1 MSPTNSTMHF
11 STLDTINWAIKMM
24 TFTLKDY
31 ASEIGQVRAGER
43 LGVTQIA
50 ISKAVRSGRNIVVH
64 VADDGKVSA
73 FESKPFPAKSK
84 KMKSVKPRQT
94 NSSTEAGHASNGRS

>member
-1 MSPTNSTMHF
+1 MSPTDSTIDF
-11 STLDTINWAIKMM
+11 STLDTINWAINMM

-31 ASEIGQVRAGER
+31 ASQVGQVRAGER

-64 VADDGKVSA
+64 VTDDGKVSA
-73 FESKPFPAKSK
+73 YESKPFPAKSK
-84 KMKSVKPRQT
+84 KNKAVKSIHS
-94 NSSTEAGHASNGRS
+94 NSGTGV

>member
-1 MSPTNSTMHF
+1 
-11 STLDTINWAIKMM
+11 MM
-24 TFTLKDY
+24 TLTLKDY
-31 ASEIGQVRAGER
+31 ASEVGQVRAGER

-84 KMKSVKPRQT
+84 KIKSARSRQT
-94 NSSTEAGHASNGRS
+94 NCITGA

>member
-1 MSPTNSTMHF
+1 
-11 STLDTINWAIKMM
+11 MM

-31 ASEIGQVRAGER
+31 ASEIGQVRAGEL

-73 FESKPFPAKSK
+73 FENRPFPAKKSK
-84 KMKSVKPRQT
+84 SKSGRFRQT
-94 NSSTEAGHASNGRS
+94 NDSTEV

>member
-1 MSPTNSTMHF
+1 
-11 STLDTINWAIKMM
+11 MM

-31 ASEIGQVRAGER
+31 ASEIGQVKAGER

-64 VADDGKVSA
+64 VADNGKVSA
-73 FESKPFPAKSK
+73 FENRPFPAKRSK
-84 KMKSVKPRQT
+84 PKPGRLRKT
-94 NSSTEAGHASNGRS
+94 NNSAGAEV

>member
-1 MSPTNSTMHF
+1 MNF
-11 STLDTINWAIKMM
+11 STLDTIDWAINMM
-24 TFTLKDY
+24 TFTLKEY

-73 FESKPFPAKSK
+73 FESKPFPAKK
-84 KMKSVKPRQT
+84 NNLKPGAARHI
-94 NSSTEAGHASNGRS
+94 NSGPEV

>member
-1 MSPTNSTMHF
+1 
-11 STLDTINWAIKMM
+11 MM
-24 TFTLKDY
+24 TLTLKDY
-31 ASEIGQVRAGER
+31 ASEVGQVRAGES

-73 FESKPFPAKSK
+73 FESKPFPAKAK
-84 KMKSVKPRQT
+84 KNKPVR
-94 NSSTEAGHASNGRS
+94 SSQASSGTGV

>member
-1 MSPTNSTMHF
+1 
-11 STLDTINWAIKMM
+11 MM

-31 ASEIGQVRAGER
+31 ASQVGQVRAGER

-64 VADDGKVSA
+64 VTDDGMVSA
-73 FESKPFPAKSK
+73 YESKPFPAKAK
-84 KMKSVKPRQT
+84 KNKSVKSIHS
-94 NSSTEAGHASNGRS
+94 NSGSGV